1 MHTDAVYPCAFCTFN
16 KFVFPEYLCSRN
28 IRAPEI
34 RIPKKGLLMFSTIL
48 EQMMRAIADAARI
61 PVIIA
66 LFCFLAFSLFSIGMT
81 AMEAWGER
89 RYLDYHLPGLLEE
102 LQDCKP
108 NRVRARIK
116 GSGLLTRHKDILL
129 ELASHPSFG
138 QDMLESLADNLMEKE
153 QAHYD
158 HILSMTALTA
168 RLAPMAGLLGTLIP
182 LGPGITALGS
192 GDVQT
197 LSRSLLIAFDTTVL
211 GLIASGICL
220 VTGSIR
226 RRWYAQY
233 MSDLQT
239 LADCVVDKC
248 RSRQES
254 PKDTEDSE

>member
-1 MHTDAVYPCAFCTFN
+1 
-16 KFVFPEYLCSRN
+16 
-28 IRAPEI
+28 
-34 RIPKKGLLMFSTIL
+34 MFSTIL

-108 NRVRARIK
+108 NRIRARIK

-197 LSRSLLIAFDTTVL
+197 LSSSASSPPGSVWSQEVSADAGMLSICQICRHWRTASWTSAGAGRSLQKIQK
-211 GLIASGICL
+211 I
-220 VTGSIR
+220 
-226 RRWYAQY
+226 QNK
-233 MSDLQT
+233 M
-239 LADCVVDKC
+239 
-248 RSRQES
+248 
-254 PKDTEDSE
+254 

>member
-1 MHTDAVYPCAFCTFN
+1 
-16 KFVFPEYLCSRN
+16 
-28 IRAPEI
+28 
-34 RIPKKGLLMFSTIL
+34 MFSTIL

-108 NRVRARIK
+108 NRIRARIK

-158 HILSMTALTA
+158 RILSMTALTA

-197 LSRSLLIAFDTTVL
+197 LSRSLLIAFDHGPRPHRL
-211 GLIASGICL
+211 RDLSGH
-220 VTGSIR
+220 R
-226 RRWYAQY
+226 KYP
-233 MSDLQT
+233 QT
-239 LADCVVDKC
+239 LVCSVYVRSADTGGLRRGQVPEPAGVSKRYRRFRIRCEIRCEGSVEQARGKSNALYDFL
-248 RSRQES
+248 
-254 PKDTEDSE
+254 

>member
-16 KFVFPEYLCSRN
+16 IFVFPDYSCSRN

-89 RYLDYHLPGLLEE
+89 RYLDYHLPGLLE
-102 LQDCKP
+102 
-108 NRVRARIK
+108 
-116 GSGLLTRHKDILL
+116 
-129 ELASHPSFG
+129 LASHPSFG
-138 QDMLESLADNLMEKE
+138 QDILESLADNLMEKE

-158 HILSMTALTA
+158 RILSMTALTA